1 MTRDIPFESNLQ
13 LNEQERVIAL
23 HALDVSIINHDL
35 KSALSPIKICVEML
49 ESHIPGPLNEK
60 QERMITTVHRCA
72 DKLEELVKDIV
83 YIYKLELKSLEF
95 SKTKVN
101 VQNLMDDCMNLLKPI
116 IAEKQIELKIVV
128 GICGEIH
135 ADENMLKQVIVN
147 LVKNSVDFVPKIDGK
162 IIIKVEK
169 DGTSDLL
176 FIVEDNGEGIK
187 SEDLD
192 KIFDKFYKGNSRQF
206 RKYGGSGLGLTI
218 CKGIV
223 EEHGGRMWVD
233 QNLKNGTFFKF
244 TIPLMLS

>member
-1 MTRDIPFESNLQ
+1 MAKDHLSESNLQ
-13 LNEQERVIAL
+13 PNEQERVTAL
-23 HALDVSIINHDL
+23 NALDVSIINHDL

-60 QERMITTVHRCA
+60 QERMVTTIHRCA
-72 DKLEELVKDIV
+72 DKLEELVKDISYV
-83 YIYKLELKSLEF
+83 HKLELKSLEF

-128 GICGEIH
+128 DMSGQIY
-135 ADENMLKQVIVN
+135 ADENMIKQVIVN

-162 IIIKVEK
+162 ITIKIEK
-169 DGTSDLL
+169 DRTSDLL
-176 FIVEDNGEGIK
+176 FVVEDNGEGIR

-218 CKGIV
+218 CRGIV
-223 EEHGGRMWVD
+223 EEHGGRIWVNSD
-233 QNLKNGTFFKF
+233 RKNGASFKF